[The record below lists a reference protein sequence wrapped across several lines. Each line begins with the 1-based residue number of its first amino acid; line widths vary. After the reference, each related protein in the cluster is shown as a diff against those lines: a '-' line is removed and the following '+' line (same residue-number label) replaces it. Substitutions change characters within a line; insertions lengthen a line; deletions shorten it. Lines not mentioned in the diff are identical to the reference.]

1 VTRLELEKMKEEY
14 KDVRFTSKESV
25 RQYLSTPR
33 IECLICHK
41 TYLSLGSHL
50 ATHGLTNDEYREI
63 FNIPW
68 RSALA
73 STSTREAMSD
83 SLTERRKTDD
93 RLCVNPAVLVD
104 LHRNKPKRRFR
115 DYDIDRVTDMVDQE
129 AVRKRNESKE
139 KVILILDEMEKSRCP
154 IGVALRKLNMT
165 NYSLLPRTI
174 EYFPELKD
182 RYDRIRAAV
191 RYGITGKFG
200 LNYDEIRRQ
209 VLLLVKEGLTNK
221 EISERLGIG
230 KTTVKRALVRQ
241 DAFSNC
247 VDTDMEEFVIEKR
260 RLEHLKAV
268 RPPRPPRIPK
278 PPKVY
283 PSLSEL
289 KEQFRSKRFTSR
301 KAAKT
306 YVAQEQITCLICEQK
321 FDALDRHLKHAHG
334 ITNKEYHEIF
344 NIPWTLSL
352 VGDKA
357 RRTRAERIRRRIAER
372 KENPLISSRKRG
384 DGNTRKQPLQS
395 FEETNSPG
403 YESDYVR
410 QMKEATRIAATEIL
424 DCIEK
429 YQLPAT
435 VVCELP
441 GIKPIATLHH
451 AKKYFPEINE
461 RYEQLKLMLKNLR
474 EKSQKKNKPN
484 Q

>member
-1 VTRLELEKMKEEY
+1 MTRPEVEQMKEEY
-14 KDVRFTSKESV
+14 KDLRFKNKEEV
-25 RQYLSTPR
+25 HKYLDQEDT
-33 IECLICHK
+33 IECLICNKHYK
-41 TYLSLGSHL
+41 SLGSHV

-68 RSALA
+68 RTALA
-73 STSTREAMSD
+73 STSTRMFMSEN
-83 SLTERRKTDD
+83 LTERRKTDD
-93 RLCVNPAVLVD
+93 RLCVNPATLVE

-115 DYDIDRVTDMVDQE
+115 DYDINRITDMVDQE

-139 KVILILDEMEKSRCP
+139 KVILILDEMEKTRCP
-154 IGVALRKLNMT
+154 IGTALRTLGMT

-174 EYFPELKD
+174 KYFPELKE
-182 RYDRIRAAV
+182 RYDRILAARRTGV
-191 RYGITGKFG
+191 TGKLG
-200 LNYDEIRRQ
+200 LDYDEIRRQ
-209 VLLLVKEGLTNK
+209 ILLLVKEGLTNK
-221 EISERLGIG
+221 DIAKRLSIG
-230 KTTVKRALVRQ
+230 ETTVKRALVRQ
-241 DAFSNC
+241 EAFSNC
-247 VDTDMEEFVIEKR
+247 VDTDMEEFITKTQRVVRKKE
-260 RLEHLKAV
+260 V
-268 RPPRPPRIPK
+268 RPPRPPK
-278 PPKVY
+278 PQKVY

-306 YVAQEQITCLICEQK
+306 YVTQEQITCLICEKK

-357 RRTRAERIRRRIAER
+357 RRTRSDRIRRRITER
-372 KENPLISSRKRG
+372 RENPIIGSRKKG
-384 DGNTRKQPLQS
+384 NGNTRKQPLQS

-403 YESDYVR
+403 HESDYIR

-435 VVCELP
+435 VVCEIP